1 MGILKKEYNYIIVG
15 AGSAGCVLASKL
27 SEDKS
32 NHVLLLE
39 AGPVNNNLMIHI
51 PAAVYKA
58 YLNPEI
64 NWNYDTS
71 QEPGLME
78 RSVFTPRGKVL
89 GGSSSI
95 NSMVYMRGHP
105 LDYDSWENDLKLKKW
120 SYKYCLPYF
129 KNGETYS
136 EGEDFYRGGNGPL
149 KVSSG
154 SLQSPLF
161 EAFLEAGNTSGQG
174 RSDDLNGYN
183 PSGVS
188 RLDATRYKGKRW
200 SAADAHLNTAK
211 KRKNLDI
218 ITGANVTKV
227 NLESNKAVSIDI
239 LYQNS
244 FEKIYAANEIIL
256 SCGAINTPK
265 LLMLSG
271 IGPAD
276 ELRENGIK
284 NEVNLVGV
292 GKNLQDHPT
301 VILKYDCK
309 KNFPI
314 YGMNNNLRKLLT
326 GMQWIT
332 TRKGMACTNIWEAGG
347 LIFGN
352 EKVKY
357 PNLQY
362 HFAPAGFD
370 FINGDLKIR
379 KGFVIHID
387 LLRPKS
393 SGYLKLNK
401 NNLFGKP
408 DIIFNYMSNKEDF
421 TQMSEGID
429 KARDLI
435 NQKSFDEYRGD
446 EITGISEGIDK
457 SNKDEV
463 IRGLTET
470 DYHPC
475 GTCKMGNTEDS
486 VVDHELKVYGIDNLR
501 IVDGSILP
509 KIISANLNAPIQM
522 IAHRASDFILNKK
535 QLDPISAK
543 FSFN

>member
-1 MGILKKEYNYIIVG
+1 
-15 AGSAGCVLASKL
+15 
-27 SEDKS
+27 
-32 NHVLLLE
+32 
-39 AGPVNNNLMIHI
+39 
-51 PAAVYKA
+51 
-58 YLNPEI
+58 
-64 NWNYDTS
+64 
-71 QEPGLME
+71 
-78 RSVFTPRGKVL
+78 
-89 GGSSSI
+89 
-95 NSMVYMRGHP
+95 
-105 LDYDSWENDLKLKKW
+105 
-120 SYKYCLPYF
+120 
-129 KNGETYS
+129 
-136 EGEDFYRGGNGPL
+136 
-149 KVSSG
+149 
-154 SLQSPLF
+154 
-161 EAFLEAGNTSGQG
+161 
-174 RSDDLNGYN
+174 
-183 PSGVS
+183 
-188 RLDATRYKGKRW
+188 
-200 SAADAHLNTAK
+200 
-211 KRKNLDI
+211 
-218 ITGANVTKV
+218 
-227 NLESNKAVSIDI
+227 
-239 LYQNS
+239 
-244 FEKIYAANEIIL
+244 
-256 SCGAINTPK
+256 
-265 LLMLSG
+265 
-271 IGPAD
+271 
-276 ELRENGIK
+276 
-284 NEVNLVGV
+284 
-292 GKNLQDHPT
+292 
-301 VILKYDCK
+301 
-309 KNFPI
+309 
-314 YGMNNNLRKLLT
+314 MNNNLRKLLT

-332 TRKGMACTNIWEAGG
+332 TRKGMACSNIWEAGG

-408 DIIFNYMSNKEDF
+408 DIIFNYMSNKDDF
-421 TQMSEGID
+421 NQMSEGID

-457 SNKDEV
+457 NNKDEV

-486 VVDHELKVYGIDNLR
+486 VVDEELRVYGIDNLR

-535 QLDPISAK
+535 QLDPIAAK